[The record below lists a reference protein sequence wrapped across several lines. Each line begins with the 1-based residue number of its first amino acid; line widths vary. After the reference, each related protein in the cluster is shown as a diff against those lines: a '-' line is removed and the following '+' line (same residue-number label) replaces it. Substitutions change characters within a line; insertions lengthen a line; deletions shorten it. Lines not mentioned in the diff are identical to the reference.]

1 VAPYLEVTA
10 SERFRRI
17 VLEENPHVTGAMHC
31 GTCTLLID
39 DVLSDVPGV
48 LSSRTSLTPAH
59 TTVTVDPT
67 QVDDDQI
74 LGAIQELG
82 YPPSPRPER

>member
-1 VAPYLEVTA
+1 ML
-10 SERFRRI
+10 I
-17 VLEENPHVTGAMHC
+17 
-31 GTCTLLID
+31 GTKSQTRAFLYAVDGYVD